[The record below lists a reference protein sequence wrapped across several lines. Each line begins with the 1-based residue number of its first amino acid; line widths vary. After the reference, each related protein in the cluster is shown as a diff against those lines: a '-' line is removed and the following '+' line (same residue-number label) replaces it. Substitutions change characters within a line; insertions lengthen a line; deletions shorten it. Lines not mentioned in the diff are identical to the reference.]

1 MPPWALSRM
10 RLVAGWETWPS
21 GKPTK
26 RRVHSVKIIMRKLTA
41 AGAAALVLTAAL
53 GLAACSSTPK
63 TPPQPSA
70 SELERQSRIVSSGA
84 DQCLDEEHQKKLVQ
98 YGSDGIG
105 YLTGSGDTG
114 VVLMHQVES
123 GLCQW
128 IPNAEVLGLHG
139 LRAFSIDVNGGSVD
153 NAVGAVAYLRSQGV
167 KKVYLVGASMGGT
180 VALAAAAKTP
190 VDGVLSLSG
199 PANFGGVDAETAVKT
214 LTIPVLFAAGESDQ
228 PFADSARLLYSE
240 CPSKQKRLLILPTGQ
255 HGVSLLA
262 SGMLATLDS
271 FLADPAATVAAKD

>member
-1 MPPWALSRM
+1 MRRLS
-10 RLVAGWETWPS
+10 
-21 GKPTK
+21 
-26 RRVHSVKIIMRKLTA
+26 A

-53 GLAACSSTPK
+53 GLAGCSSTK

-70 SELERQSRIVSSGA
+70 SELERQSRIISSGA
-84 DQCLDEEHQKKLVQ
+84 DQCLDDEHQKKLVA
-98 YGSDGIG
+98 YGSDGLG

-114 VVLMHQVES
+114 VVLMHQVDS

-128 IPNAEVLGLHG
+128 VPNADLLGVQG
-139 LRAFSIDVNGGSVD
+139 LRGFAIDVNGGSID

-180 VALAAAAKTP
+180 IALAAAAKTP
-190 VDGVLSLSG
+190 VDAVLSLSG
-199 PANFGGVDAETAVKT
+199 PANFGGVDAETAVKS
-214 LTIPVLFAAGESDQ
+214 LTIPVLFAAGEYDQ

-262 SGMLATLDS
+262 SGMKDTFDA
-271 FLADPAATVAAKD
+271 FLADPVATVAAKD